1 MNTNESDFERE
12 LRELRPVAPSPT
24 LGDRIARE
32 MSVQAIAT
40 VEAEVQRSPWGRVF
54 SGLGWAVAG
63 AAATIAA
70 LAATDSFNQRSVP
83 APAPAIAET
92 AKSELE
98 SVGVTRELIAA
109 EDGGFVSDDTQE
121 PTRLV
126 RYTTLERHTWTDP
139 ATGAQLQ
146 VEVPREDM
154 ILMPVAMQ

>member
-12 LRELRPVAPSPT
+12 LRALRAVTPST
-24 LGDRIARE
+24 ALGDRIARE
-32 MSVQAIAT
+32 MSVPAAAT
-40 VEAEVQRSPWGRVF
+40 TEADVPRSPWLRVF
-54 SGLGWAVAG
+54 TGLGWAVAG
-63 AAATIAA
+63 AAATIAT
-70 LAATDSFNQRSVP
+70 LAATDAFRTHSVP
-83 APAPAIAET
+83 TPPT
-92 AKSELE
+92 ASTEAVKSEFE
-98 SVGVTRELIAA
+98 PVGVTRELIAA

>member
-12 LRELRPVAPSPT
+12 LRALRPAAPSPA
-24 LGDRIARE
+24 LGDRITRE
-32 MSVQAIAT
+32 MSAHAAAT
-40 VEAEVQRSPWGRVF
+40 TKADVARSPWGRLF

-70 LAATDSFNQRSVP
+70 LAATDTFHTRSIP
-83 APAPAIAET
+83 ALPKTVDNA
-92 AKSELE
+92 AKSDFEP
-98 SVGVTRELIAA
+98 VGVTRELIAA

>member
-1 MNTNESDFERE
+1 MNTNESEFERE
-12 LRELRPVAPSPT
+12 LRGLRPAAPSSA
-24 LGDRIARE
+24 LGDQIARE
-32 MSVQAIAT
+32 LSSHAAAT
-40 VEAEVQRSPWGRVF
+40 TEADVARSRWGRVF

-63 AAATIAA
+63 AAATIAV
-70 LAATDSFNQRSVP
+70 LAATDAFHKRSIP
-83 APAPAIAET
+83 APPKTVDNA
-92 AKSELE
+92 AKLDFEP
-98 SVGVTRELIAA
+98 VGVTRELIAA